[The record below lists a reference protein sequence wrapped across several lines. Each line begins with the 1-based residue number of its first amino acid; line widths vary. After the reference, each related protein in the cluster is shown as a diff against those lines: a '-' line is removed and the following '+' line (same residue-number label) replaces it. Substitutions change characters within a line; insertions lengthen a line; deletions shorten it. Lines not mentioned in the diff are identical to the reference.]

1 VRTTLEPTVEERC
14 RVRGRGKMMRKKT
27 AMRKMYGHQWPQWG
41 RTQELL
47 KELAREELG
56 ADVTVLLSAKEE
68 DPTTLLVSRLANS
81 ADALVVSPDME
92 DNS

>member
-1 VRTTLEPTVEERC
+1 
-14 RVRGRGKMMRKKT
+14 
-27 AMRKMYGHQWPQWG
+27 
-41 RTQELL
+41 L